1 MFGKVVVINAQMKYL
16 FFFYF
21 TEIIHTPQAESAGPQ
36 EIYEKQCHYIIEKC
50 KFLILDVQPYLTG
63 KVSKTHL
70 KM

>member
-1 MFGKVVVINAQMKYL
+1 MKDL
-16 FFFYF
+16 LLYF

-50 KFLILDVQPYLTG
+50 KFLISDVQPYLTG
-63 KVSKTHL
+63 KDSKTHL